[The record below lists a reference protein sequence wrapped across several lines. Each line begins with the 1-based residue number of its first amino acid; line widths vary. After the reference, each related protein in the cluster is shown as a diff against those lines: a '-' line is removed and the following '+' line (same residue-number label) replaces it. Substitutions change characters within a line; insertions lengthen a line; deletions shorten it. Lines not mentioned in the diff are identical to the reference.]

1 MIQSRFFIPLRIPGP
16 TPPPPLVSP
25 PPPHPSD
32 VVLVQLGLA
41 RCVPHFP
48 RPPTLSGTPPLPCAE
63 SGNLCSG
70 FLLNFEGCMAMVM
83 AAATFHGTDDE
94 NDDDND
100 MLSMMSNM
108 ILLSTRVAF

>member
-1 MIQSRFFIPLRIPGP
+1 
-16 TPPPPLVSP
+16 
-25 PPPHPSD
+25 
-32 VVLVQLGLA
+32 
-41 RCVPHFP
+41 
-48 RPPTLSGTPPLPCAE
+48 
-63 SGNLCSG
+63 
-70 FLLNFEGCMAMVM
+70 MAMVM